1 MRFVVLVTVTAFSLT
16 ACAFHKQLPRPLAPA
31 AVAQVQDALENRGA
45 EIEYG
50 YPGYPSLFAEVKQGD
65 FRVVN
70 PGRPSLVLL
79 TYAPVA
85 HAVPLEHV
93 RSLRVN
99 NHWLGA
105 LEGLGIGT
113 LSGAVLGTLLAPE
126 NCEGDS
132 DHCSGLDVHGMV
144 LVSSMVLG
152 AVLGAGIGAIAGQP
166 YVYTF

>member
-1 MRFVVLVTVTAFSLT
+1 MRIVALGTLTAFSLT
-16 ACAFHKQLPRPLAPA
+16 ACAIHKNLPRPLTPD
-31 AVAQVQDALENRGA
+31 AVAQVQDALESRSA

-50 YPGYPSLFAEVKQGD
+50 YPGYPSLVGEVKQGD
-65 FRVVN
+65 FRRVY
-70 PGRPSLVLL
+70 PGRSSLVLL

-105 LEGLGIGT
+105 LEGLGIGA
-113 LSGAVLGTLLAPE
+113 LSGTVLGALLAPE
-126 NCEGDS
+126 NCEGDR
-132 DHCSGLDVHGMV
+132 DHCWGLDVNGMA

-152 AVLGAGIGAIAGQP
+152 AALGASIGAIAGQP